1 MNERQWQTA
10 ADYSPGELPNK
21 PMSSTQ
27 TNEKNSLM
35 KIRFFVTVAGDGEG
49 GAVAVLLYC
58 CWWWW
63 WCLCRT
69 SLPFYVAK
77 MVQILCV
84 RKVRNVYRIWL
95 PNVYGKINVTRSRGY
110 WLLCGRENG
119 RHLPLSYELSEH
131 SQRYLWRVCMCVCAC
146 FVFVCFGLLL
156 FPLPSSIRNLH
167 FTRVAVLM
175 LLLLLLR
182 SLASW
187 FINPNNIPPLQ
198 NPLYKSIL
206 QRRTGRIMARGFYYV
221 LHFHHQE
228 IMLCLF
234 SSGRLSIYAKK
245 LIVYYIG
252 PMPCRRETFGVL
264 IFFLN
269 FAFCVWNFLMYR
281 NKNGNYLDSTI
292 IWNE

>member
-1 MNERQWQTA
+1 MEEIRYIFEWTNERQWQTA

-35 KIRFFVTVAGDGEG
+35 KIRFFVAVAVAGDGGG
-49 GAVAVLLYC
+49 GAAAVLLYC
-58 CWWWW
+58 C

-77 MVQILCV
+77 MVQILLCV

-95 PNVYGKINVTRSRGY
+95 PNVYGKIYVQAEDTVLFER
-110 WLLCGRENG
+110 G

-131 SQRYLWRVCMCVCAC
+131 SQRYLWALGICSH
-146 FVFVCFGLLL
+146 VFCFGLLL
-156 FPLPSSIRNLH
+156 FSLPSSIRNLH
-167 FTRVAVLM
+167 FTRVAVPLLLLLWL

-198 NPLYKSIL
+198 NALYKSIL
-206 QRRTGRIMARGFYYV
+206 QRTGRIMARGF
-221 LHFHHQE
+221 LLRFT
-228 IMLCLF
+228 F
-234 SSGRLSIYAKK
+234 SSSRNHALFIFFLQTFNLCEKINRVLLYAT
-245 LIVYYIG
+245 YTMQG
-252 PMPCRRETFGVL
+252 RETFGVP
-264 IFFLN
+264 IFSELCFFASKLLN
-269 FAFCVWNFLMYR
+269 AQ
-281 NKNGNYLDSTI
+281 K
-292 IWNE
+292 